1 MSRANAVIM
10 NPPAG
15 SYVSPP
21 LGRFSAATS
30 LADRD
35 RQTNGTSGIDGG
47 ALCTANLAFASGDHI
62 CSRLDDQAA
71 PAESMS
77 PRNSL
82 LVGLGTVL

>member
-1 MSRANAVIM
+1 M

-35 RQTNGTSGIDGG
+35 RQGNGTSGIDGG
-47 ALCTANLAFASGDHI
+47 ALCTADLAFPDGD
-62 CSRLDDQAA
+62 
-71 PAESMS
+71 
-77 PRNSL
+77 
-82 LVGLGTVL
+82 